1 MRGLLVGGMAVA
13 LTACGGRKPA
23 ENVATPQEA
32 SVPATSGGGVV
43 REDVTPTP
51 SPTPAPT
58 EAAIQEQPGPSGSRV
73 ALNRVKVTGDVMTVQ
88 LTYSGGKPTWDYVN
102 VSGVSVIDDATS
114 QKIGVLKDGE
124 GKWLAAPMSGDTQV
138 RAEIGQPSPS
148 IVWFKF
154 PAPPATSK
162 TVSINIPEVGPF
174 DGVPVT
180 R

>member
-1 MRGLLVGGMAVA
+1 MRGWVLTASACA
-13 LTACGGRKPA
+13 LAACGGEKPA

-32 SVPATSGGGVV
+32 SVPSSGSGGVV

-51 SPTPAPT
+51 TPTPAPA
-58 EAAIQEQPGPSGSRV
+58 EAAIQEQSGPSGSRV

-88 LTYSGGKPTWDYVN
+88 LTYAGGKALWDFVN
-102 VSGVSVIDDATS
+102 VADVSVIDDATS
-114 QKIGVLKDGE
+114 QKISVLKDGE
-124 GKWLAAPMSGDTQV
+124 GKWLAAPMSGDNQV
-138 RAEIGQPSPS
+138 RTEIGQPSPS

-162 TVSINIPEVGPF
+162 TVSINIPKVGPF